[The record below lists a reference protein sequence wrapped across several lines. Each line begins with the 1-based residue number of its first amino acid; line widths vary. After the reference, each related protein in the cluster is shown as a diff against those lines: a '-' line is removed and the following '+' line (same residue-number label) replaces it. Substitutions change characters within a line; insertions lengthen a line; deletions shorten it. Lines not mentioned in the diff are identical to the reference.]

1 MDVCVV
7 TGGGSGIGR
16 AVAEAFGKEVVTVI
30 TGRSENK
37 LRNVQEEMNAAGY
50 HVEVKACDIAKR
62 EEVKALAAYA
72 AGFGR
77 VTKVVNCAGVSGT
90 MADPE
95 TIIRINCLGTVYIN
109 QEFFR
114 VMDGGCIVDISSQ
127 GGYMLPG
134 LMTPSDKVYSLI
146 LEDEEAFVRKCTKK
160 AMVMRKPELNGHMAY
175 MLSKNFVRW
184 YAKKCAYK
192 YAAEKGLRVV
202 SVSPGFVKT
211 EMTDKEPV
219 EASAIVLSYSGLNRP
234 CRPEEMAFLIASIA
248 DERCGYL
255 SGVDILC
262 DAGCM
267 ANGYGMMTATKK
279 YDGHGRKEKW

>member
-1 MDVCVV
+1 MNVCVV
-7 TGGGSGIGR
+7 TGGGSGIGT
-16 AVAEAFGKEVVTVI
+16 AVAEAFGKDVITVI

-37 LRNVQEEMNAAGY
+37 LRKVQEEMNAKGY
-50 HVEVKACDIAKR
+50 RVEIKACDISKR
-62 EEVKALAAYA
+62 EDAKALAEYA
-72 AGFGR
+72 SGLGT

-95 TIIRINCLGTVYIN
+95 TIIRINCLGTVYVN
-109 QEFFR
+109 QEFYK

-134 LMTPSDKVYSLI
+134 LMTPSDKVYSLV
-146 LEDEEAFVRKCTKK
+146 LDDEEAFVRKCTKK
-160 AMVMRKPELNGHMAY
+160 AMILRKEALNGHMAY

-184 YAKKCAYK
+184 YVRKCAYK
-192 YAAEKGLRVV
+192 YAVKGIRVV

-211 EMTDKEPV
+211 EMTDKEPA
-219 EASAIVLSYSGLNRP
+219 EASEIVLSYSGLNRA
-234 CRPEEMAFLIASIA
+234 CKPEEMAFLIASIA

-267 ANGYGMMTATKK
+267 ANGYGMTTATKK
-279 YDGHGRKEKW
+279 YDGRGRNEKW